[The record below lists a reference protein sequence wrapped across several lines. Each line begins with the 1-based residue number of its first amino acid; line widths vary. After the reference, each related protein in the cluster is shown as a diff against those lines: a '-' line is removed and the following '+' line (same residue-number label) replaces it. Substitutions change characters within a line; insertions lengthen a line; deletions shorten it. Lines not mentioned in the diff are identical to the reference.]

1 LFTFRQV
8 AKSSNCRSLV
18 NSTPS
23 ALQTWTTTAS
33 SHNFRTMASFNQ
45 AVIIPESQ
53 DSEMAVK
60 IKEQLDDYA
69 KLLERRVGDYS
80 KRLEKRINDFV
91 KRWTYR
97 SDDDEEPFEKR
108 VGKSEM
114 E

>member
-1 LFTFRQV
+1 
-8 AKSSNCRSLV
+8 
-18 NSTPS
+18 
-23 ALQTWTTTAS
+23 
-33 SHNFRTMASFNQ
+33 MASFNQ
-45 AVIIPESQ
+45 AVNIPVPR

-60 IKEQLDDYA
+60 IKEQLDDYE
-69 KLLERRVGDYS
+69 KLLKRSVG
-80 KRLEKRINDFV
+80 DFV